1 MANLWWQNMLCYQ
14 IYPRSFNDTNSD
26 GVGDIN
32 GIIEKLD
39 YLSWLGINAIWLSP
53 VYQSPNDDYGY
64 DIKKLL

>member
-1 MANLWWQNMLCYQ
+1 MHVIQEAM
-14 IYPRSFNDTNSD
+14 TNSD

-53 VYQSPNDDYGY
+53 VYQSPNDDYGA
-64 DIKKLL
+64 DIKKHYEEQWERLT